1 MHDAAH
7 ALDLKPPRPGRWGTP
22 LLLALIAHALLM
34 AALTW
39 GVHWTKDEEQ
49 PVSFEAELW
58 SALPKEAAP
67 RAVQTPPPEPEPV
80 SKPEPKPLPEP
91 TPKPVAKPTPPPP
104 KQTVKAPDIA
114 TEKARKKRE
123 DDQQRAQ
130 EAAKKDAAL
139 KEKARKDKLEKER
152 QEKEKER
159 KLALAAEKKAKDTNI
174 QDDKKKRDSAQRAD
188 NQRKAEA
195 AAREDQMRRIMGQA
209 GASGGPEAR
218 GTAQQSSGPSAGYGS
233 RVAARIRP
241 NIRATED
248 FSRSLKTE
256 IEVRTTP
263 DGSIIGRRVVA
274 SSGNAAW
281 DDAALRAIDRTGS
294 LPRDVDGR
302 VPSTL
307 IVVVRPAD

>member
-67 RAVQTPPPEPEPV
+67 RAAQTPPPEPEPF

-91 TPKPVAKPTPPPP
+91 KPKPVAKPTQPPP
-104 KQTVKAPDIA
+104 KQAVKAPDIA
-114 TEKARKKRE
+114 TEKARQKREEDKQRALEEAKRDQDRKVKLEREKKLLNQQKAAEEKKRGVAE
-123 DDQQRAQ
+123 
-130 EAAKKDAAL
+130 E
-139 KEKARKDKLEKER
+139 
-152 QEKEKER
+152 ER
-159 KLALAAEKKAKDTNI
+159 KLAEKRKQDQARKASESRQAEARTAAE
-174 QDDKKKRDSAQRAD
+174 R
-188 NQRKAEA
+188 EA
-195 AAREDQMRRIMGQA
+195 QMRRIMGQA

-263 DGSIIGRRVVA
+263 DGAIIGRRVVA